1 MRANDAIP
9 ANKNARAR
17 HLWKAM
23 PRAKTRIVRCDP
35 DKPLLPENVRVVVL
49 RLFTH
54 LALKLFPLW
63 KTLDANS
70 AHWEH
75 LSLGFDVA

>member
-1 MRANDAIP
+1 MESHAKGQDAHRA
-9 ANKNARAR
+9 
-17 HLWKAM
+17 
-23 PRAKTRIVRCDP
+23 
-35 DKPLLPENVRVVVL
+35 LPENVRVVVL